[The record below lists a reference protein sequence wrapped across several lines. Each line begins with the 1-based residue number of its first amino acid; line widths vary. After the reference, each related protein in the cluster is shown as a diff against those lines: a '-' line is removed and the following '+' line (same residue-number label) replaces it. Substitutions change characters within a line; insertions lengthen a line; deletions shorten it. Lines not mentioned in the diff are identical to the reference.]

1 MTITAL
7 LLIIPTLCY
16 GLAAGLYLF
25 KSNWPL
31 AIVYTGYSAAN
42 VGLIWLDKITAK

>member
-1 MTITAL
+1 MTAL

-16 GLAAGLYLF
+16 ALASGMYAL

-31 AIVYTGYSAAN
+31 AITYAGYSCAN
-42 VGLIWLDKITAK
+42 IGLIWLDQMQAR